1 MSILKYNC
9 PSSQATA
16 EREFD
21 LAIGRE
27 TQPYH
32 SGACARDLPEETP
45 HYREPIK
52 RIVLGTVR
60 IDLRT
65 GKIVEDK
72 ERK

>member
-1 MSILKYNC
+1 MNNYLT
-9 PSSQATA
+9 QATA

-32 SGACARDLPEETP
+32 SGACARDISDTP
-45 HYREPIK
+45 VRTSGRVE
-52 RIVLGTVR
+52 RLVLGT
-60 IDLRT
+60 IKINLRT
-65 GKIVEDK
+65 GEIIEPQ